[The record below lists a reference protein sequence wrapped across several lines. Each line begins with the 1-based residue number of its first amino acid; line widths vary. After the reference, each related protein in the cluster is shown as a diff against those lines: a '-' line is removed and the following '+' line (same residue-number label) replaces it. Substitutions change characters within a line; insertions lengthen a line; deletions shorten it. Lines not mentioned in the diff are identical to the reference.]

1 MLNACYTAA
10 GPAKQQ
16 SLHGLNKKPQFILLF
31 IVIYIS
37 PRLNFFFCTPF
48 LSSSVLKQLTC
59 SLIPSQHRD
68 KLRESFVPTAVSA
81 TGTSGAARAAS
92 VPAVVTSSRPGR
104 SQPVSRPAQI
114 SSFPTTTTTPA
125 SAPAAAAA
133 DGGAGAAARAGIQ
146 PIRSASLRARAAGE
160 ALGLRIRG
168 GSEYNLG
175 IFLSE
180 VDVGGLVRRT
190 LSLFLPLP
198 LPPPPPLSHFL
209 SLALSLYRSI
219 IFKFIYVFSASLC
232 FSVSLFLSLPPSILL
247 YCALSVSI
255 ALSLS
260 HTLQYPSFHT
270 LLPNC
275 LHIKHCSRVVLR
287 RLLASYVLTSA
298 WGSDDV
304 AMPHMPPRRASSA
317 ASTMADV
324 TFRQTNAA
332 CKLAI
337 VLLQLTV
344 PR

>member
-1 MLNACYTAA
+1 M
-10 GPAKQQ
+10 
-16 SLHGLNKKPQFILLF
+16 
-31 IVIYIS
+31 
-37 PRLNFFFCTPF
+37 
-48 LSSSVLKQLTC
+48 
-59 SLIPSQHRD
+59 
-68 KLRESFVPTAVSA
+68 RESFVPTAVA
-81 TGTSGAARAAS
+81 TTGTSGAARAAS

-125 SAPAAAAA
+125 SAHAAAAA
-133 DGGAGAAARAGIQ
+133 DGGAGAAALVQ
-146 PIRSASLRARAAGE
+146 PIRSASLRARVAGE

-190 LSLFLPLP
+190 LSLSLF
-198 LPPPPPLSHFL
+198 F
-209 SLALSLYRSI
+209 SLALSL
-219 IFKFIYVFSASLC
+219 SL
-232 FSVSLFLSLPPSILL
+232 SVSLSF
-247 YCALSVSI
+247 
-255 ALSLS
+255 SLS

-275 LHIKHCSRVVLR
+275 LHIKHCSGVVLR
-287 RLLASYVLTSA
+287 RLLASCVLTSA

-304 AMPHMPPRRASSA
+304 AMPHMPPRRATSA

-332 CKLAI
+332 CKWAI

>member
-10 GPAKQQ
+10 GPTKQHF
-16 SLHGLNKKPQFILLF
+16 LHGLNKKPPFILLL
-31 IVIYIS
+31 IVIIIFS
-37 PRLNFFFCTPF
+37 PPPQLFFPHAFSFFFCPQ
-48 LSSSVLKQLTC
+48 QLTC

-133 DGGAGAAARAGIQ
+133 DGGAGAAARAGVQ

-190 LSLFLPLP
+190 LSLSPSPSPPLS
-198 LPPPPPLSHFL
+198 LSLAPPLSHSTVSFFTHPSSQL
-209 SLALSLYRSI
+209 S
-219 IFKFIYVFSASLC
+219 
-232 FSVSLFLSLPPSILL
+232 
-247 YCALSVSI
+247 
-255 ALSLS
+255 
-260 HTLQYPSFHT
+260 
-270 LLPNC
+270 
-275 LHIKHCSRVVLR
+275 
-287 RLLASYVLTSA
+287 SY
-298 WGSDDV
+298 
-304 AMPHMPPRRASSA
+304 
-317 ASTMADV
+317 
-324 TFRQTNAA
+324 
-332 CKLAI
+332 
-337 VLLQLTV
+337 
-344 PR
+344 

>member
-1 MLNACYTAA
+1 MLLYFH
-10 GPAKQQ
+10 PAPTFF
-16 SLHGLNKKPQFILLF
+16 SLAF
-31 IVIYIS
+31 S
-37 PRLNFFFCTPF
+37 FFCP
-48 LSSSVLKQLTC
+48 VLKQLTC

-125 SAPAAAAA
+125 SAHAAAAA

-190 LSLFLPLP
+190 LSLFLSP
-198 LPPPPPLSHFL
+198 
-209 SLALSLYRSI
+209 
-219 IFKFIYVFSASLC
+219 
-232 FSVSLFLSLPPSILL
+232 
-247 YCALSVSI
+247 
-255 ALSLS
+255 SLS
-260 HTLQYPSFHT
+260 PSLNLFAEHYLTKTFFCFFSHTFSHILFRNSLTKPLFHDFYGFFVISFFEKKSE
-270 LLPNC
+270 N
-275 LHIKHCSRVVLR
+275 
-287 RLLASYVLTSA
+287 
-298 WGSDDV
+298 
-304 AMPHMPPRRASSA
+304 
-317 ASTMADV
+317 
-324 TFRQTNAA
+324 F
-332 CKLAI
+332 
-337 VLLQLTV
+337 
-344 PR
+344 

>member
-10 GPAKQQ
+10 GPTKQHF
-16 SLHGLNKKPQFILLF
+16 LHGLNKKPPFILLLS
-31 IVIYIS
+31 VIFP
-37 PRLNFFFCTPF
+37 PRPNFFFRTPF

-68 KLRESFVPTAVSA
+68 KLRESFVPTAVAA

-190 LSLFLPLP
+190 LSLSL
-198 LPPPPPLSHFL
+198 FL
-209 SLALSLYRSI
+209 SLALSLSLSLSLSFSLSLSRSLALLSSNLYTCSVHLSVSL
-219 IFKFIYVFSASLC
+219 FLC
-232 FSVSLFLSLPPSILL
+232 FSVSLSTPLYLTLL
-247 YCALSVSI
+247 HSVC
-255 ALSLS
+255 LYRSLS
-260 HTLQYPSFHT
+260 GSRSPVSFFLHPSSQ
-270 LLPNC
+270 L
-275 LHIKHCSRVVLR
+275 S
-287 RLLASYVLTSA
+287 SY
-298 WGSDDV
+298 
-304 AMPHMPPRRASSA
+304 
-317 ASTMADV
+317 
-324 TFRQTNAA
+324 
-332 CKLAI
+332 
-337 VLLQLTV
+337 
-344 PR
+344 